1 MTEIPLLFLEFF
13 KTGLFAVGGGLAT
26 IPYLMQMSQR
36 YPHWF
41 SAETLADMI
50 AVSESTPGPL
60 GINMATYV
68 GYTVAGAS
76 GAFVSTFALI
86 LPSFII
92 ILMIVKALKEF
103 HSNRFVNACFKGLL
117 PATTGLIAAA
127 GLTIL
132 RMAIFNGES
141 LELSLFALFLAILIL
156 TQIFNNLHPALYIG
170 AAAVAGVVFK
180 L

>member
-1 MTEIPLLFLEFF
+1 MEILRLCLEFF
-13 KTGLFAVGGGLAT
+13 KTGLFAIGGGLAT
-26 IPYLMQMSQR
+26 IPYLAEISNK

-41 SAETLADMI
+41 SLEVLADMI

-68 GYTVAGAS
+68 GYTVSGFP
-76 GAFVSTFALI
+76 GAFAATFSLV

-92 ILMIVKALKEF
+92 ILLVIRVLKRF
-103 HSNRFVNACFKGLL
+103 RDNRLVNAAFAGLR

-127 GLTIL
+127 GYIVL
-132 RMAIFNGES
+132 RFAVFIGDS
-141 LELSLFALFLAILIL
+141 LEISLLTLFIAILVC
-156 TQIFNNLHPALYIG
+156 TQIFKKVHPIAYIG
-170 AAAVAGVVFK
+170 VSALAGVVFS

>member
-1 MTEIPLLFLEFF
+1 MEILRLCLEFF
-13 KTGLFAVGGGLAT
+13 KTGLFAIGGGLAT
-26 IPYLMQMSQR
+26 IPYLAEISNK

-41 SAETLADMI
+41 SLEVLADMI

-68 GYTVAGAS
+68 GYTVSGYP
-76 GAFVSTFALI
+76 GAFAATFSLV

-92 ILMIVKALKEF
+92 ILLVIRVLKRF
-103 HSNRFVNACFKGLL
+103 RDNRLVNAAFAGLR

-127 GLTIL
+127 GYIVL
-132 RMAIFNGES
+132 RFAVFIGDS
-141 LELSLFALFLAILIL
+141 LEISLLTLFIAILVC
-156 TQIFNNLHPALYIG
+156 TQIFKKVHPIAYIG
-170 AAAVAGVVFK
+170 VSALAGVVFS